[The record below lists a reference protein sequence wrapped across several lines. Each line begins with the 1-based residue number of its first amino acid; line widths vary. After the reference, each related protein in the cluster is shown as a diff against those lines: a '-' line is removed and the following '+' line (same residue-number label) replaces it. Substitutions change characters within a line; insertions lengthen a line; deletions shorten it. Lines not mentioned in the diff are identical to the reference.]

1 VGLAVEL
8 GDELDENLDLDVEVL
23 VGVVAVPIGSTSS

>member
-8 GDELDENLDLDVEVL
+8 DDELEDDFDVEVL
-23 VGVVAVPIGSTSS
+23 VGVVAVPIGSTSG